1 MKRASMGAGSGNGEE
16 EDLEKKGEK
25 KERGEER
32 RGELLWRLCLCFYM
46 GIGEWKCLCFR
57 CPVGG
62 QKCNGTHT
70 KPDPM
75 KATS

>member
-57 CPVGG
+57 CVPLAGR
-62 QKCNGTHT
+62 NATAHT
-70 KPDPM
+70 PSRTP
-75 KATS
+75 